1 MTSLTELTG
10 IIKTLPPHGTNYET
24 GRLQKKIAEIGFE
37 YSDNPALTPL
47 LKMMQSL
54 AKYIDSKKE
63 AAHPDSL
70 PVLLS
75 ISEKFERVSE
85 KNRDE
90 INKIVSVEIQKYKT
104 LQTQINSSTV
114 AKDIDLNK
122 LKAVIL
128 AIDWEISDETL
139 RHFEKVVTEFLSV
152 YQQNKI
158 LHSFLKM
165 IRNLGFYIGS
175 RKANAHPDAVSLL
188 RFVFENFEKAIL
200 TPGMSF
206 TDKKDLL
213 EKNINQFHELK
224 ARISKDKKQ
233 TKYDVDIMEEE
244 FLTPALSHIKTAKKM
259 SSRDIMP
266 LTLLSEEDGA
276 DFKTLANGTD
286 DIKPALSDREN
297 SSKAPRD
304 VMGDLFSL
312 KESPADELLDAIHL
326 MDVHGPNRGRAS
338 QMMNHASHP
347 PSSGI
352 KQFTPELKHNEPIP
366 EIEDRL
372 DEFFNL
378 ESSPRSLPASSFES
392 PDQTMFSDRETVELS
407 VEPEDDKTEGIIP
420 FQYEDESFEPGNA
433 APEKQ
438 EKDQVQDTLS
448 GLKLQMETLDGL
460 KPEPALSSIKNNISG
475 LKTIWQNDPEKTHLL
490 DLLSLSLKSFETLR
504 KDLVVKKDG
513 TQNNERILE
522 NSRKKP
528 PGIIARIKTLFT
540 S

>member
-1 MTSLTELTG
+1 
-10 IIKTLPPHGTNYET
+10 
-24 GRLQKKIAEIGFE
+24 
-37 YSDNPALTPL
+37 
-47 LKMMQSL
+47 
-54 AKYIDSKKE
+54 
-63 AAHPDSL
+63 
-70 PVLLS
+70 
-75 ISEKFERVSE
+75 
-85 KNRDE
+85 
-90 INKIVSVEIQKYKT
+90 
-104 LQTQINSSTV
+104 
-114 AKDIDLNK
+114 
-122 LKAVIL
+122 
-128 AIDWEISDETL
+128 
-139 RHFEKVVTEFLSV
+139 
-152 YQQNKI
+152 
-158 LHSFLKM
+158 
-165 IRNLGFYIGS
+165 
-175 RKANAHPDAVSLL
+175 
-188 RFVFENFEKAIL
+188 
-200 TPGMSF
+200 
-206 TDKKDLL
+206 
-213 EKNINQFHELK
+213 
-224 ARISKDKKQ
+224 
-233 TKYDVDIMEEE
+233 
-244 FLTPALSHIKTAKKM
+244 
-259 SSRDIMP
+259 MP